1 MKMSNA
7 PITSAQASA
16 SDSITVFR
24 AGTYVGGIALGSRPP
39 LGTSPSPTSAEPPT
53 EPRSTDSSR
62 WAFAPSASAIFRAAR
77 ISRAWR
83 WPYLMVSVNRSNP
96 DWLAM
101 AAAVYESRPPLSRTT
116 ALDPPDI
123 GAPDV
128 LVDLQLKADRQPIF
142 QNPLRQRFRIHHA
155 VDRRAQH
162 RRAAPLQC
170 MPGDDIAR

>member
-7 PITSAQASA
+7 PSTSAQASA

-24 AGTYVGGIALGSRPP
+24 AGTYVDGIMVWSGPP
-39 LGTSPSPTSAEPPT
+39 LGISPSPTSAEPPT

-62 WAFAPSASAIFRAAR
+62 WAFAPSASAILRAAR

-83 WPYLMVSVNRSNP
+83 CPYLTVSAYTSNP
-96 DWLAM
+96 DSRAM

-116 ALDPPDI
+116 ALDPSDI

-142 QNPLRQRFRIHHA
+142 QN
-155 VDRRAQH
+155 
-162 RRAAPLQC
+162 
-170 MPGDDIAR
+170 